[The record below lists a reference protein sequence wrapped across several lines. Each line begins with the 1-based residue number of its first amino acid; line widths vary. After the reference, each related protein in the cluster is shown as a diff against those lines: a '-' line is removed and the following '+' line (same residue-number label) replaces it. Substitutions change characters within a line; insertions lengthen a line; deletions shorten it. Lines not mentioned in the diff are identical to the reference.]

1 VALSSLHVAA
11 AAPAAL
17 AGRITTITH
26 DKEGVVVHMRN
37 GPRLIFGN
45 DSRSIA
51 KWAAVS
57 AVLADPSS
65 KGATYVDV
73 RLPGRPVAG
82 GLAAETLAPL
92 SSTGQDTSGQSNA
105 TGGNSQLQ
113 TPNSANPQPS
123 TGG

>member
-1 VALSSLHVAA
+1 
-11 AAPAAL
+11 
-17 AGRITTITH
+17 
-26 DKEGVVVHMRN
+26 VHLRN

-45 DSRSIA
+45 DSRPFA
-51 KWAAVS
+51 KWAAAA

-92 SSTGQDTSGQSNA
+92 SSTGNDTSGQSNA
-105 TGGNSQLQ
+105 GTTGTTGPATGGQPTTSNS
-113 TPNSANPQPS
+113 QPS